1 MVDFQLSDEQEALR
15 EKARR
20 FAQDEVFPIALHY
33 DKTGEFPREVI
44 AKAHKMGLMNLGIPK
59 QYGGPDYGS
68 LESVLVV
75 EEMAAACAGMTTS
88 IYVNDLGSTPII
100 LGGNEEQKR
109 KWLTFLTKELRFISF
124 ATSEPGMGSD
134 VAGIKAYYEKDGD
147 DYILNGNK
155 FWITNGNVADVFVI
169 FAREKGTERH
179 SGISA
184 FIVPQETDGLSTGK
198 PLKKL
203 GHRASDTAA
212 VILQN
217 ARVPAENLLG
227 GEGTGFLLAMMTFVH
242 TRPAIGA
249 MATGLARSAMEFAI
263 NYAKQRDAF
272 GHKISSFQAIQ
283 QMTAD
288 MYARIEAIRL
298 LTWKAA
304 WMVDQRTDGNIA
316 NVASSCAKLVGA
328 EDAMKIVTDA
338 LQIYGGKGYLE
349 EYPIQKLFRD
359 AKLYQIY
366 EGTSQI
372 QRYVISRFLFK
383 EYKPI
388 MKDF

>member
-1 MVDFQLSDEQEALR
+1 MVDFQLTTDQLALQA
-15 EKARR
+15 KARK
-20 FAQDEVFPIALHY
+20 FALEEVLPVSQHY
-33 DKTGEFPREVI
+33 DQTGEFPREVI
-44 AKAHKMGLMNLGIPK
+44 AKAHTAGLMNLGIPK
-59 QYGGPDYGS
+59 EYGGPGYGS
-68 LESVLVV
+68 LDSVLVV
-75 EEMAAACAGMTTS
+75 EEFSAACAGMTTS
-88 IYVNDLGSTPII
+88 IYVNDLGATPII
-100 LGGNEEQKR
+100 LGGSEAQK
-109 KWLTFLTKELRFISF
+109 KQWLSPFSKELRFASF

-134 VAGIKAYYEKDGD
+134 VAGIKTSYERKGD
-147 DYILNGNK
+147 TFIINGNK
-155 FWITNGNVADVFVI
+155 FWITNGNHADLFVI
-169 FAREKGTERH
+169 FARQKGTERH
-179 SGISA
+179 QGLSA
-184 FIVPQETDGLSTGK
+184 FIVPAETKGVSTGK

-212 VILQN
+212 VILRN
-217 ARVPAENLLG
+217 AEVQAENLLG
-227 GEGTGFLLAMMTFVH
+227 TEGMGFLLAMMTFVK

-249 MATGLARSAMEFAI
+249 MATGLARSAMEYAI

-272 GHKISSFQAIQ
+272 GKRISSFQAIQ
-283 QMTAD
+283 DMTAD

-328 EDAMKIVTDA
+328 DDAMKIVTDA

-349 EYPIQKLFRD
+349 QYPIQKLFRD

-372 QRYVISRFLFK
+372 QRYVISRYLFK
-383 EYKPI
+383 EYEPI
-388 MKDF
+388 LKNF